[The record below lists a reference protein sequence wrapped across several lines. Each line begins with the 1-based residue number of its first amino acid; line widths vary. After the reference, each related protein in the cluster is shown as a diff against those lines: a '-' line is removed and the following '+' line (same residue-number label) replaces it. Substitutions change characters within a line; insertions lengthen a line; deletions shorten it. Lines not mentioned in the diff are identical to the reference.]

1 MADQPQMTI
10 REAFAIRELRRLTG
24 AQLVSVFGDFLA
36 LFAVFSIVSFRL
48 HGSPAEV
55 AGISVAYVLPMAFV
69 GPAAG
74 VFADR
79 WAPKATMVASDLT
92 RAILVLFLIFCSSTW
107 QIYGVM
113 IALSAVSSLFTPAQT
128 IAIRSIVP
136 AEGLMSANALMMQ
149 VFQITQ
155 IVSPGIAGLLIGWLG
170 EKSCFWLDSATFL
183 FSAAT
188 VSALAIRKPVAATSK
203 PLATV
208 FADLGEGVRFIFTHG
223 NLAFTIA
230 AMGAGL
236 FAIRCYGALIAVY
249 VRDILNASTVLF
261 GALGSL
267 IGVGMM
273 AGTILVHRFAKRRSK
288 EHMMMSGLFG
298 VAGGILVL
306 AVFSSI
312 TVTLIATIAIGVFV
326 ALIIIA
332 AQTLMQGQTPVEMLG
347 RVTSS
352 LMSVLSLAQ
361 VAGLGVAGGIAQAIG
376 IRNSYY
382 ATSALLVCIAAAGW
396 RVVDRRKAAQ
406 ATA

>member
-1 MADQPQMTI
+1 MAGQPEMSI
-10 REAFAIRELRRLTG
+10 REVFAIRELRWLTW

-48 HGSPAEV
+48 HGSPAAV
-55 AGISVAYVLPMAFV
+55 AGVSVAYMLPMAFV

-79 WAPKATMVASDLT
+79 WSPKATMVASDLA
-92 RAILVLFLIFCSSTW
+92 RAVLAILLVFCGSVW
-107 QIYGVM
+107 QIYAVM
-113 IALSAVSSLFTPAQT
+113 IALSAVSSFFTPAQT
-128 IAIRSIVP
+128 IALRSIVP
-136 AEGLMSANALMMQ
+136 LEGLMSANALMMQ

-155 IVSPGIAGLLIGWLG
+155 IVSPGIAGLLIGWLS
-170 EKSCFWLDSATFL
+170 EESCFWIDGVSFL

-188 VSALAIRKPVAATSK
+188 VSMLAIRRPGQQVSK
-203 PLATV
+203 PLSTV
-208 FADLGEGVRFIFTHG
+208 FGDLMEGVRFIFTHG
-223 NLAFTIA
+223 TLAFTIG

-236 FAIRCYGALIAVY
+236 FAVRCYGALIAVY
-249 VRDILNASTVLF
+249 VRDVLHASTVLF
-261 GALGSL
+261 GSLGSL

-273 AGTILVHRFAKRRSK
+273 AGTVVVHRLAKTRSK

-298 VAGGILVL
+298 VAAGTLVL
-306 AVFSSI
+306 AVFGS
-312 TVTLIATIAIGVFV
+312 TVVTALATIGIGACV
-326 ALIIIA
+326 ALIVIA

-361 VAGLGVAGGIAQAIG
+361 IAGLVLSGGIAQAIG

-382 ATSALLVCIAAAGW
+382 ATSAILICIAAAGW
-396 RVVDRRKAAQ
+396 RVVERRKTAE

>member
-10 REAFAIRELRRLTG
+10 REAFAIRELRWLTG

-79 WAPKATMVASDLT
+79 WSPKATMVASDLT
-92 RAILVLFLIFCSSTW
+92 RAVLALLLILCGSTW

-113 IALSAVSSLFTPAQT
+113 IALSAVSSFFTPAQT
-128 IAIRSIVP
+128 IAIRTIVP

-155 IVSPGIAGLLIGWLG
+155 IVSPGIAGLLTGWLG
-170 EKSCFWLDSATFL
+170 EKSCFWLDGATFL
-183 FSAAT
+183 FSAVT
-188 VSALAIRKPVAATSK
+188 VSALAIKKPVSTASK
-203 PLATV
+203 PLSTV
-208 FADLGEGVRFIFTHG
+208 FADLREGVRFIFTHG

-261 GALGSL
+261 GSLGSL

-273 AGTILVHRFAKRRSK
+273 AGTIVVHRVAKKRSK
-288 EHMMMSGLFG
+288 EHMMMLGLFG

-312 TVTLIATIAIGVFV
+312 VITVMATIAIGVFV

-382 ATSALLVCIAAAGW
+382 VTSALLICIAAAGW